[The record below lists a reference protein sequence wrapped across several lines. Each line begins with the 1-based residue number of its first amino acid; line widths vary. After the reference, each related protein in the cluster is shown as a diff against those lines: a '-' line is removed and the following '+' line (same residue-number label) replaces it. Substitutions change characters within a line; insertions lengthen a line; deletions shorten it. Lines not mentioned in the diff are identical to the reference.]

1 MAAKPKV
8 VVTARES
15 AISETVTAKTPDNMP
30 DVTLVPM
37 TAVVRLFIR
46 TLKFYISAVLG
57 LLGYGAVSTIAPM
70 PVDKFTIDM
79 TTALTMALAPTV
91 INFLFNAT
99 VLLGKFDEQLPELMG

>member
-1 MAAKPKV
+1 MATKPKV
-8 VVTARES
+8 LVTKASGITE
-15 AISETVTAKTPDNMP
+15 AVTAKTPDDMP

-37 TAVVRLFIR
+37 TAVARLFIR

-57 LLGYGAVSTIAPM
+57 LLGYSAVASIAPM
-70 PVDKFTIDM
+70 PVDQFTLDI

-91 INFLFNAT
+91 VNFLFNAT